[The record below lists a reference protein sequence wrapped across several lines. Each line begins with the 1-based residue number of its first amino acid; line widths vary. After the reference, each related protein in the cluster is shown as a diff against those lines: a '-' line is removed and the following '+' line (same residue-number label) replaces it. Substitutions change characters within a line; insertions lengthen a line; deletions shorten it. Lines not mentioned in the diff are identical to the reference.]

1 MRHAWILDVL
11 ADLRTYAEANQLPAI
26 AVAATQS
33 LEVAKLEIAAAQN
46 SDGDLLP
53 D

>member
-26 AVAATQS
+26 AVAAAQS
-33 LEVAKLEIAAAQN
+33 LEVAELEIAAAQN